1 MKKIF
6 FVAMALLCTY
16 ATNCTAGKPPSAVI
30 AAFNQKF
37 PNATNVK
44 WEKENRHEYEAEFTW
59 QNKNLSANF
68 NDTGAWLETESPIS
82 FSLLPEKVRSA
93 FNVSHPGATLK
104 AVAQIEYS
112 DGSIKYEV
120 ELKKGAKTI
129 ELFYNENGAEV
140 KG

>member
-6 FVAMALLCTY
+6 FVALALLCAY
-16 ATNCTAGKPPSAVI
+16 ATNCTPRKPPSAVT

-44 WEKENRHEYEAEFTW
+44 WEKENAHEYEAEFKW

-68 NDTGAWLETESPIS
+68 NDAGAWLETESPIS
-82 FSLLPEKVRSA
+82 FDQLPEKVKSA
-93 FNVSHPGATLK
+93 FNALHPGATLK

-120 ELKKGAKTI
+120 ELKKGAKTM
-129 ELFYNENGAEV
+129 ELFYNEDGAEV